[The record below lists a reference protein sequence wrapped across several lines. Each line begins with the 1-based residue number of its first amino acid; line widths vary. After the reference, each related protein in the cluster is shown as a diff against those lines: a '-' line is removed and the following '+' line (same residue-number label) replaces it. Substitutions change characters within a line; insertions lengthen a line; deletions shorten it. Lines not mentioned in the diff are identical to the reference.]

1 MRDRLCSGQMPDERH
16 VEAIGDLTDMYGCAC
31 TPKGST
37 VKVSTMAA
45 ARGMESSAT
54 KDEVEACVREL
65 AETAAVAK
73 QTAALEYLL
82 SLPSATM
89 ASLRREFRG
98 DFDAA
103 ASAARSRN
111 LQPLVRS

>member
-1 MRDRLCSGQMPDERH
+1 MSWISEGRMPRASDIQS
-16 VEAIGDLTDMYGCAC
+16 VADIQSLYGSE
-31 TPKGST
+31 KGST

-45 ARGMESSAT
+45 ALGMSIDAT

-73 QTAALEYLL
+73 QTAALEFLL
-82 SLPSATM
+82 SLPAATM